1 MTSTLFRRLQTA
13 TLPTPPAPVGYC
25 CWNSRFHCLF
35 LIRDRNRH
43 TSDFPR
49 RTKPAYRRPPF
60 SLSPDVFVHPVRPDS
75 NSRRAVADISLEKT
89 MLSVTGKCGPPNAIA
104 PPERQETP
112 RAGARRA
119 RLSDLKEEY
128 DEL

>member
-1 MTSTLFRRLQTA
+1 MPLF
-13 TLPTPPAPVGYC
+13 V
-25 CWNSRFHCLF
+25 S
-35 LIRDRNRH
+35 
-43 TSDFPR
+43 
-49 RTKPAYRRPPF
+49 PPF

-89 MLSVTGKCGPPNAIA
+89 MLSVTGKCGPPNATA

-128 DEL
+128 DELQHLEKNGGLNSDGGRIFDCRGHRFDYFRAGLQIARSQGR